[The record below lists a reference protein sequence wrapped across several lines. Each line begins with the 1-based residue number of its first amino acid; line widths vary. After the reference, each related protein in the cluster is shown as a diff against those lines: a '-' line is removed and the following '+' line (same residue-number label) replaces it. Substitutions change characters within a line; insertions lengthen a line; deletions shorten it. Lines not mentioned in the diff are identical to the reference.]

1 MRGRRRLIAIALF
14 SVLAVTCTTAARLAF
29 AGDHDV
35 SSAAFDPYL
44 HRSSGALADPVNLI
58 FRGSLSQAEAAV
70 PHVLGW
76 QPVQGSMMVFYD
88 HGQHLR
94 TGAQFGLNLPGGS
107 RFHLRLEAVTGVR
120 GASYVLAGVHRDD
133 LTACGHVGRAFNAAR
148 DLVAGQFAQA
158 GYTVTRE
165 YLGNTTSGQQCDGS
179 FSAGD
184 GTAAVIDLTG
194 PVHPSNAPR

>member
-1 MRGRRRLIAIALF
+1 VKGRRRLIAIALF

-29 AGDHDV
+29 AGDRDEG
-35 SSAAFDPYL
+35 AFDPYL
-44 HRSSGALADPVNLI
+44 HRTSGALADPVNLI
-58 FRGSLSQAEAAV
+58 FRGTLSQAEAAV
-70 PHVLGW
+70 PRVLGW

-88 HGQHLR
+88 HGQRLQ

-107 RFHLRLEAVTGVR
+107 RFHLRLEAVTAAHGTK
-120 GASYVLAGVHRDD
+120 YVLAGVHRDD
-133 LTACGHVGRAFNAAR
+133 LAACGHVGHAFNAAR

-165 YLGNTTSGQQCDGS
+165 YLGNTTPGRQCDGS

-184 GTAAVIDLTG
+184 GSAAVIDLASVAH
-194 PVHPSNAPR
+194 PVAARR

>member
-1 MRGRRRLIAIALF
+1 VKLRRRFVAIALVG
-14 SVLAVTCTTAARLAF
+14 VLAVTCTTAARLAF
-29 AGDHDV
+29 AGDRD
-35 SSAAFDPYL
+35 SDAFAFDPYL

-58 FRGSLSQAEAAV
+58 FRGTLGQAEQAV
-70 PHVLGW
+70 PWVLGW

-88 HGQHLR
+88 HDEHLR

-107 RFHLRLEAVTGVR
+107 RFHLRLEAVTDAH

-133 LTACGHVGRAFNAAR
+133 LTACGHVGRAFNTAR

-165 YLGNTTSGQQCDGS
+165 YLGNTTPGRQCDGS
-179 FSAGD
+179 FTAGD
-184 GTAAVIDLTG
+184 GSAAVIDLASG
-194 PVHPSNAPR
+194 VQPAPAPH

>member
-1 MRGRRRLIAIALF
+1 MNSRRRLVAIVLG
-14 SVLAVTCTTAARLAF
+14 SVLAVTCTTAARLAL
-29 AGDHDV
+29 AGDRDHT
-35 SSAAFDPYL
+35 SGAFDPYL

-58 FRGSLSQAEAAV
+58 FRGSLSQAEQAV
-70 PHVLGW
+70 PRVLGW

-88 HGQHLR
+88 HGEHVR

-107 RFHLRLEAVTGVR
+107 RFHLRLEAVTGAH

-165 YLGNTTSGQQCDGS
+165 YLGNTTPGRQCDGS
-179 FSAGD
+179 FTAGD
-184 GTAAVIDLTG
+184 GAAAVIDLTG
-194 PVHPSNAPR
+194 TVRPSTASH